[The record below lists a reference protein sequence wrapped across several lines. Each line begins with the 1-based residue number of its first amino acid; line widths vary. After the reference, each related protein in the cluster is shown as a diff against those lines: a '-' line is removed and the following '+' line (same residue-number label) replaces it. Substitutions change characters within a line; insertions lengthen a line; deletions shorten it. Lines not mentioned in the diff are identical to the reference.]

1 MKKAF
6 VLFIFITICAAV
18 VWTAIYKQNNNYSEN
33 DFLCITC
40 HQGIET
46 VSETHKNITCIECHG
61 GNGNTED
68 KDLANKDMYGGNNP
82 SNPKVWDKTCGKC
95 HEYEVKR
102 VSSTIMLTN
111 TGIIKNTLE
120 AWGESD
126 NKSLYSQNHIQKAYN
141 DNGSIID
148 ISSIADND
156 NISADMYRK
165 FCSGCHVGQAAD
177 MGYRGAHS
185 SGCAACH
192 FPYGE
197 YGEYA
202 GEDKS
207 MQGKYMHSVT
217 HKMQSLPDD
226 DVCLACHNRSGRIAL
241 SYRGY
246 YDGNNALVPL
256 KEGIPGPDLTSG
268 LRNIRHFQADVH
280 HAAGMECIDCHTS
293 NEIMGDG
300 YYYENMYN
308 QVEISCESCHG
319 SYIEKPKTKRD
330 IKENTGSQNIKST
343 YAKNIPFGSS
353 VVLTDKERPFT
364 NVYEKNGEFKL
375 ISKRSGVEKNIKIIT
390 GTEEHNIKGHY
401 NMECYSCHSASVIQ
415 CYGCHVEYDERQTM
429 YDYVKDKE
437 TKGAFKETEDM
448 RTFFPFPLS
457 YNQKG
462 KISPVTPGC
471 QTFLTH
477 IDEKGNVVE
486 NDKMVEFRG
495 KQQMKYAPFFGHSI
509 GKKAVDCKVCHSNT
523 AFLGFGDSLFSYE
536 NKTLTSAVKCDN
548 CPVPLNSL
556 YSVENGDF
564 LSKSDIVRT
573 GSKVLEKETMLK
585 SIDAMKCIVCHENAD
600 EKYYNRD
607 IDYEKILNDSTHKH
621 LLD

>member
-1 MKKAF
+1 MKKLL
-6 VLFIFITICAAV
+6 VLFIFITICIIILLAV
-18 VWTAIYKQNNNYSEN
+18 FIRNNHTSSSSSS
-33 DFLCITC
+33 CVSC
-40 HQGIET
+40 HREIET
-46 VSETHKNITCIECHG
+46 VSETHKDIACVECHG
-61 GNGNTED
+61 GNEFTDN
-68 KDLANKDMYGGNNP
+68 KDLAHKDMYGESNP
-82 SNPKVWDKTCGKC
+82 SSPKVWDKTCGKC

-111 TGIIKNTLE
+111 TGIIKNTLA

-126 NKSLYSQNHIQKAYN
+126 NKSLFSQNHIQKAYG
-141 DNGSIID
+141 DNGSVIN

-177 MGYRGAHS
+177 MGYLGVHS

-202 GEDKS
+202 GADKN

-217 HKMQSLPDD
+217 HKMQSLPND

-241 SYRGY
+241 SYKGL
-246 YDGNNALVPL
+246 YDGNNALVPT
-256 KEGIPGPDLTSG
+256 KDGFAGPLLTSG
-268 LRNIRHFQADVH
+268 LRNVRHFQADIH

-300 YYYENMYN
+300 YYYENMYD
-308 QVEISCESCHG
+308 QIEISCESCHG
-319 SYIEKPKTKRD
+319 SYTEKPKTKKET
-330 IKENTGSQNIKST
+330 KENTGSQNIKSA

-353 VVLTDKERPFT
+353 VVLTDKERPFS
-364 NVYEKNGEFKL
+364 NVYKKNGEFIL
-375 ISKRSGVEKNIKIIT
+375 ISKRSGIERNIKIIT
-390 GTEEHNIKGHY
+390 GTKEHNIKGHN
-401 NMECYSCHSASVIQ
+401 NMECYSCHSANVVQ

-437 TKGAFKETEDM
+437 TKGAFKETEDI
-448 RTFFPFPLS
+448 RIFFPFPLA

-477 IDEKGNVVE
+477 IDENGNVISE
-486 NDKMVEFRG
+486 DKMVEFRG
-495 KQQMKYAPFFGHSI
+495 RPQMKYAPFFGHNI
-509 GKKAVDCKVCHSNT
+509 GKKAVDCEVCHSNT
-523 AFLGFGDSLFSYE
+523 AFLGFGDSLFSYQ
-536 NKTLTSAVKCDN
+536 NKTLTSSIKCDN
-548 CPVPLNSL
+548 CPVSLNAV
-556 YSVENGDF
+556 YSIENGKF
-564 LSKSDIVRT
+564 LSKSDIVRD
-573 GSKVLEKETMLK
+573 GSKVLEKEIMLK
-585 SIDAMKCIVCHENAD
+585 SIDAMKCLICHNNAD

-607 IDYEKILNDSTHKH
+607 IDYEKILNDSNHKH
-621 LLD
+621 LID

>member
-1 MKKAF
+1 MKKIL
-6 VLFIFITICAAV
+6 VLIIFISICAVIIFALLYKNNSSKNISSCISCHGAIEV
-18 VWTAIYKQNNNYSEN
+18 VS
-33 DFLCITC
+33 D
-40 HQGIET
+40 
-46 VSETHKNITCIECHG
+46 THKDITCIECHG
-61 GNGNTED
+61 GDELAFEKNASHKNMFGD
-68 KDLANKDMYGGNNP
+68 KNP
-82 SNPKVWDKTCGKC
+82 SDPKVWNKTCGKC

-111 TGIIKNTLE
+111 TGIIKNTFA
-120 AWGESD
+120 AWGQTD
-126 NKSLYSQNHIQKAYN
+126 NKSLFSQNNIHTSYG
-141 DNGSIID
+141 DNGSIIN
-148 ISSIADND
+148 ISNIANND

-165 FCSGCHVGQAAD
+165 FCSGCHVGQEAD
-177 MGYRGAHS
+177 MGYRGVHS

-197 YGEYA
+197 FGEYA
-202 GEDKS
+202 GEDES

-241 SYRGY
+241 SYSGF

-256 KEGIPGPDLTSG
+256 KDGIPGPDLTSG
-268 LRNIRHFQADVH
+268 LRNIRHFQADIH
-280 HAAGMECIDCHTS
+280 HTAGMECIDCHTS

-319 SYIEKPKTKRD
+319 SYTEKPKTKKE

-343 YAKNIPFGSS
+343 YAKDIPFGSN
-353 VVLTDKERPFT
+353 VVLTEKERPFS
-364 NVYEKNGEFKL
+364 NVYERDGEFKL
-375 ISKRSGVEKNIKIIT
+375 ISKRSGIERDIKIIT
-390 GTEEHNIKGHY
+390 GTEAHNIKGHY

-415 CYGCHVEYDERQTM
+415 CYGCHVEYNETETM
-429 YDYVKDKE
+429 FDYVKNQE
-437 TKGAFKETEDM
+437 TKGSFKETEDI

-477 IDEKGNVVE
+477 IDENGNVVK
-486 NDKMVEFRG
+486 NDKMVDFRG
-495 KQQMKYAPFFGHSI
+495 KPQMKYAPFYGHNT
-509 GKKAVDCKVCHSNT
+509 GKKAVSCEVCHSNT
-523 AFLGFGDSLFSYE
+523 AFLGFGDSLFSYD
-536 NKTLTSAVKCDN
+536 NKTLTSAIKCDN
-548 CPVPLNSL
+548 CPVPLNSI
-556 YSVENGDF
+556 YAIENGEF
-564 LSKSDIVRT
+564 LSKSDIVRS

-585 SIDAMKCIVCHENAD
+585 SIDAMKCIVCHEKAD

-621 LLD
+621 LIN